1 MSFRVS
7 FSFIPCETIVRWRLI
22 KLFQHP
28 MLPAAETA
36 LNEEQISICFRV
48 SVVPLLIHL
57 LNETE
62 KVLGGCLKACIPIV
76 VGRQDYTT
84 TGPRINQLTIKEKK

>member
-36 LNEEQISICFRV
+36 LNKDQISICFRV

-62 KVLGGCLKACIPIV
+62 NNWHGSKMCSKKHLRSPQWLRNLKF
-76 VGRQDYTT
+76 
-84 TGPRINQLTIKEKK
+84 KK

>member
-36 LNEEQISICFRV
+36 LNKDQISICFRV

-62 KVLGGCLKACIPIV
+62 KVLKSCLNARIPIV
-76 VGRQDYTT
+76 IVGQDSTMQ
-84 TGPRINQLTIKEKK
+84 GAA

>member
-1 MSFRVS
+1 MSFIVS
-7 FSFIPCETIVRWRLI
+7 FSFIPHETIERWRLI
-22 KLFQHP
+22 KLFQYP

-36 LNEEQISICFRV
+36 LNKEPISNCFRV

-62 KVLGGCLKACIPIV
+62 KVLKSCLNACIPIV
-76 VGRQDYTT
+76 IVGQDSTMQ
-84 TGPRINQLTIKEKK
+84 GAA